1 MSESTAKPRTMIDL
15 DEFERRLRRPPTAS
29 AAPGDPLAELARLVG
44 GGQQDP
50 FESVFNQP
58 PLERRE
64 PAAPRHDDRWDAR
77 EPAAQQSQPV
87 SQRHPLAGNFAA
99 IEAGLRGTLPPEP
112 GDFSAVDERF
122 ASPQKVLASPSH
134 NAPEGNEHEQEA
146 DGQADPYVD
155 VAAMD
160 DSVRPRSRRPLY
172 ITALIIL
179 VGLGGIGAS
188 FAFKGHSVSPL
199 EIATIKAADGP
210 TKVQAIAATD
220 ERDQNGSLLDKGP
233 QAAPL
238 ALVNRAEQPVD
249 LSRSDLPQS
258 GPPMRVVGLGNPQ
271 IVSNAATVPVPPSP
285 GQATTNTVPPAFGPT
300 DVIEPKKVKTISV
313 RPDGTLL
320 PADAA
325 TQAPENVIPVPPPVP
340 NPVTTKVV
348 TPKTPTR
355 VVTTPKAQVPP
366 DSNKTAAQ
374 DDPGKAQDSSG
385 TIRQQQAQ
393 TRPLKVATAETDTSD
408 TAGKSGFAV
417 QLAAPGT
424 EEEARQSANRLAKQ
438 FGGVL
443 GGYHL
448 TYHRATVN
456 DKSVFRVRA
465 GGLASFDEAKALCD
479 KIKAAGGSCFAT
491 KN

>member
-44 GGQQDP
+44 SDQQDP
-50 FESVFNQP
+50 FEFVFNQTP
-58 PLERRE
+58 PVRRE
-64 PAAPRHDDRWDAR
+64 PAAPRNNDRFDAR
-77 EPAAQQSQPV
+77 EPAAPQAQPI

-99 IEAGLRGTLPPEP
+99 IEAGLRGSLHPHPE
-112 GDFSAVDERF
+112 DFSAVDERF
-122 ASPQKVLASPSH
+122 AATEEILAPPSH
-134 NAPEGNEHEQEA
+134 AVPASHVHEA
-146 DGQADPYVD
+146 DDSHAGVYA
-155 VAAMD
+155 AAMD
-160 DSVRPRSRRPLY
+160 DGVRPRSRRPLY
-172 ITALIIL
+172 LTALIIL

-210 TKVQAIAATD
+210 TKVQAVANAAD
-220 ERDQNGSLLDKGP
+220 QPDQNGSLLDKGQ

-238 ALVNRAEQPVD
+238 AVVNRTEQPVD
-249 LSRSDLPQS
+249 LSRGELPQS
-258 GPPMRVVGLGNPQ
+258 GSPMRIVALGNPQ
-271 IVSNAATVPVPPSP
+271 VTSNAANVPVPPSP
-285 GQATTNTVPPAFGPT
+285 GQVTTNTVPPAFGPA

-320 PADAA
+320 TADAA
-325 TQAPENVIPVPPPVP
+325 TQAPETPMPPPVP
-340 NPVTTKVV
+340 NPVTTTKVV
-348 TPKTPTR
+348 TPKTPAR
-355 VVTTPKAQVPP
+355 IVTTPKTP
-366 DSNKTAAQ
+366 DSSKTVAQ
-374 DDPGKAQDSSG
+374 DDSGKVQDSSS
-385 TIRQQQAQ
+385 TVRQQQAQ
-393 TRPLKVATAETDTSD
+393 TRPQKIATAETETSD
-408 TAGKSGFAV
+408 NARDGRGGFAV
-417 QLAAPGT
+417 QLAAPGS
-424 EEEARQSANRLAKQ
+424 EEEARQSANRFAKQ

-465 GGLASFDEAKALCD
+465 AGLASFEEAKALCD
-479 KIKAAGGSCFAT
+479 KIKAAGGSCFPT